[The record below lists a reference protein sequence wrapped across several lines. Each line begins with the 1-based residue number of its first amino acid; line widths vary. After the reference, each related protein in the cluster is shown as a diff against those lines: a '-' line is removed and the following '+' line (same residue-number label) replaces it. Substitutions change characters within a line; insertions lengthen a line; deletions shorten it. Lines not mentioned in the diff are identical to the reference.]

1 MNFQPNILR
10 IIKLN
15 LFCKNKNDKIVGH
28 DISGFIKG
36 QTGRKIAYLAIGAF
50 NTNKSFFF
58 YDAIQ
63 SQECNG
69 GVSGLGVVKT
79 FTNEELKIAKQ
90 RLKYMLGES
99 QEEVENL
106 VLENTKD
113 SVGELKNL
121 LEKTIGVDIGSIA
134 TKISEDEKVMIGN
147 SINEFLDKL
156 IETGGDVEIYFG

>member
-1 MNFQPNILR
+1 M
-10 IIKLN
+10 
-15 LFCKNKNDKIVGH
+15 GH

-36 QTGRKIAYLAIGAF
+36 QTGKEIAYLRIGAF

-69 GVSGLGVVKT
+69 GVSGTGVEKY

-90 RLKYMLGES
+90 RLNYMLGENK
-99 QEEVENL
+99 EEVENL
-106 VLENTKD
+106 VLENTNE
-113 SVGELKNL
+113 SVDKMKNL
-121 LEKTIGVDIGSIA
+121 FEQTLGIDMGSIA
-134 TKISEDEKVMIGN
+134 PQLSEEETVIIGE

-156 IETGGDVEIYFG
+156 IATGGEVEIYFG

>member
-1 MNFQPNILR
+1 M
-10 IIKLN
+10 
-15 LFCKNKNDKIVGH
+15 GH

-36 QTGRKIAYLAIGAF
+36 QTGREIAYLRIGAF

-69 GVSGLGVVKT
+69 GVSGLGVEKT

-106 VLENTKD
+106 VLENTND
-113 SVGELKNL
+113 SVGEMKTL
-121 LEKTIGVDIGSIA
+121 LEQTLGVDMGSVA
-134 TKISEDEKVMIGN
+134 TEISEDEKVMIGE

>member
-1 MNFQPNILR
+1 M
-10 IIKLN
+10 
-15 LFCKNKNDKIVGH
+15 GH

-36 QTGRKIAYLAIGAF
+36 QTGKEIAYLRIGAF

-69 GVSGLGVVKT
+69 GVSGTGVEKS

-90 RLKYMLGES
+90 RLNYMLGENK
-99 QEEVENL
+99 EEVENL
-106 VLENTKD
+106 VLENTNE
-113 SVGELKNL
+113 SVDKMKNL
-121 LEKTIGVDIGSIA
+121 FEQTLGIDMGSIA
-134 TKISEDEKVMIGN
+134 PQLSEEETVIIGE

-156 IETGGDVEIYFG
+156 IATGGEVEIYFG

>member
-1 MNFQPNILR
+1 M
-10 IIKLN
+10 
-15 LFCKNKNDKIVGH
+15 GH

-36 QTGRKIAYLAIGAF
+36 QTGREIAYLRIGAF

-69 GVSGLGVVKT
+69 GVSGIGIEKE
-79 FTNEELKIAKQ
+79 FTNEELKLAKQ

-113 SVGELKNL
+113 SVGEMKNI
-121 LEKTIGVDIGSIA
+121 LEQTLGVDMGSVA
-134 TKISEDEKVMIGN
+134 PQLSEEEKVMIGD
-147 SINEFLDKL
+147 SINNFLDKL

>member
-1 MNFQPNILR
+1 M
-10 IIKLN
+10 
-15 LFCKNKNDKIVGH
+15 GH

-36 QTGRKIAYLAIGAF
+36 QTGKEVAYLRIGAF

-69 GVSGLGVVKT
+69 GVSGLGVEKT

-99 QEEVENL
+99 QEEVESL
-106 VLENTKD
+106 VLENTND
-113 SVGELKNL
+113 SVVEMKNL
-121 LEKTIGVDIGSIA
+121 FEQTLGVDMGSIA
-134 TKISEDEKVMIGN
+134 TEISEDEKVMIGD

-156 IETGGDVEIYFG
+156 IETEGDVEIYFG